1 MKKEN
6 EMSIQVLKD
15 RLPDYAR
22 DLKLNLG
29 SLVSEPML
37 NEEQKTGV
45 FIASAIASRN
55 PEVIAAMVA
64 EFAPRVSAEIIAA
77 AKAAAAVM
85 AMNNVYYR
93 FTHLVEN
100 EEYLRLP
107 ARLRMNVMA
116 NPGTS
121 KENFELWS
129 LAVSAV
135 NGCGKCVSAHEKVLR
150 GAGVSVE
157 QIQAAARIAA
167 VVHAVAVTLE
177 TDDVA
182 TAQAPIAETA

>member
-1 MKKEN
+1 MEA
-6 EMSIQVLKD
+6 LKN
-15 RLPDYAR
+15 RLPEHAR
-22 DLKLNLG
+22 DLKLNLA
-29 SLVSEPML
+29 SLASEAVL
-37 NEEQKTGV
+37 DEEKKAGA

-55 PEVIAAMVA
+55 GEVIRAVLE
-64 EFAPRVSAEIIAA
+64 EFAPRLEPAA
-77 AKAAAAVM
+77 LKAAQAAAAVM

-100 EEYLRLP
+100 EEYAKLP

-135 NGCGKCVSAHEKVLR
+135 NGCGKCLAAHERVLR
-150 GAGVSVE
+150 SAGVTAE
-157 QIQAAARIAA
+157 QVQAAARIAA
-167 VVHAVAVTLE
+167 VVHAVAVTIE
-177 TDDVA
+177 AEEVA
-182 TAQAPIAETA
+182 AAVPA